1 MLNYSLESGSAPDEF
16 SVRSH
21 VSLVERTQA
30 DCRRTH
36 FVRLSWRKEFESH
49 FTGSVRPKKQDE
61 SMTPQRQLFPGP
73 VHVDR
78 TRQCIKRTTT
88 ASRSANFLD
97 SLIDGLSL
105 VLSSR
110 SSITTRVG

>member
-1 MLNYSLESGSAPDEF
+1 
-16 SVRSH
+16 
-21 VSLVERTQA
+21 
-30 DCRRTH
+30 
-36 FVRLSWRKEFESH
+36 
-49 FTGSVRPKKQDE
+49 
-61 SMTPQRQLFPGP
+61 MTPQRQLFPGP